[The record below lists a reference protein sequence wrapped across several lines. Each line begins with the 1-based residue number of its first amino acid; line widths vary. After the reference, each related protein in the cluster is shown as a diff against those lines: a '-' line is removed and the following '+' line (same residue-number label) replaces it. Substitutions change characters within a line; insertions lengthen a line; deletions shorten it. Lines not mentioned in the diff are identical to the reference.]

1 MKTKSAEF
9 IRKYGINSSNVLSLK
24 FLTEIAVSEHFKVYR
39 PKNSSDKVITAL
51 KLEKYFI
58 SQPAFSYSSG
68 NIHYII
74 VHDSLSDGMAANMV
88 LHELAHIFLGH
99 FKRSE
104 IPAASD
110 EVEADIFVS
119 CVLQEVYGQKRLK
132 SKINPL
138 SVIIAV
144 IGVLAFSMSIH
155 IANSYQ
161 SLVEPANGYSV
172 TAQDHISESVYIS
185 RTGTKYHRADC
196 YHIRNSEV
204 VEISVEEAQKAGYE
218 PCKDCI

>member
-1 MKTKSAEF
+1 MKTKAREF
-9 IRKYGINSSNVLSLK
+9 ILKYGITASNVLSLT

-39 PKNSSDKVITAL
+39 PKDSNDKAITAL

-68 NIHYII
+68 SIHYIV
-74 VHDSLSDGMAANMV
+74 VHDALSDGMAATMV

-99 FKRSE
+99 FERSE
-104 IPAASD
+104 IPAESD
-110 EVEADIFVS
+110 EAEADMFVS
-119 CVLQEVYGQKRLK
+119 YVLKEVYGQKR
-132 SKINPL
+132 KISPL

-144 IGVLAFSMSIH
+144 IGVLAFSMSLH

-161 SLVEPANGYSV
+161 SLAEPANGYSV
-172 TAQDHISESVYIS
+172 TAQDPISESVYIS

-204 VEISVEEAQKAGYE
+204 IGISVEDAQEAGYD
-218 PCKDCI
+218 PCKDCF